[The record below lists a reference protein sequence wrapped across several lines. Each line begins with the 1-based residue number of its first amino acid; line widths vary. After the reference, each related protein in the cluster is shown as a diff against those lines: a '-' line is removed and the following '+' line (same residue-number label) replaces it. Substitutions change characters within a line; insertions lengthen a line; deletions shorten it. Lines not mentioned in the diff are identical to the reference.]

1 MALRAVTFLVTPA
14 LAKRHL
20 VTGDTGA
27 RELELEPIGAGAAG
41 TCAASCARASWQF
54 AAGTALAHD
63 PVSPAFGQWSPE
75 PGSGF
80 RVRTQQGDTMNS
92 TIHNLKKRE
101 GFTLIEL
108 MIVVA
113 IIGILAAIAIPNFIK
128 FQLRAKAGE
137 SKVNLAGIR
146 TAEESYFAD
155 AGTYLDFPETPA
167 AFGGQLKV
175 PFNAAGCPAPLPAF
189 TAGSDGFCWIG
200 WQPEG
205 DVYYSYELIA
215 NVASPASSNQFAI
228 GAAADIDGDTN
239 VNSWGL
245 NQPDIT
251 GVAMLP
257 AALTFGSAVCN
268 TLGPVTV
275 DAAGV
280 VTSVLGQVAPCEEI
294 DMGRNTF

>member
-1 MALRAVTFLVTPA
+1 MHSV
-14 LAKRHL
+14 
-20 VTGDTGA
+20 
-27 RELELEPIGAGAAG
+27 I
-41 TCAASCARASWQF
+41 S
-54 AAGTALAHD
+54 
-63 PVSPAFGQWSPE
+63 
-75 PGSGF
+75 
-80 RVRTQQGDTMNS
+80 
-92 TIHNLKKRE
+92 NLKKRE

-167 AFGGQLKV
+167 AMGGQLKV
-175 PFNAAGCPAPLPAF
+175 PFNAVGCPAPLPAF
-189 TAGSDGFCWIG
+189 TAGDNGFCWIG

-205 DVYYSYELIA
+205 DVYYTYQMETQVA
-215 NVASPASSNQFAI
+215 GAVVASPASSNQFVV
-228 GAAADIDGDTN
+228 GAVADIDGDLN
-239 VNSWGL
+239 LNSWGL

-251 GVAMLP
+251 GAAP
-257 AALTFGSAVCN
+257 APGSFTTAACG

-275 DAAGV
+275 DATGAV
-280 VTSVLGQVAPCEEI
+280 LSVLGQVGPCEEI